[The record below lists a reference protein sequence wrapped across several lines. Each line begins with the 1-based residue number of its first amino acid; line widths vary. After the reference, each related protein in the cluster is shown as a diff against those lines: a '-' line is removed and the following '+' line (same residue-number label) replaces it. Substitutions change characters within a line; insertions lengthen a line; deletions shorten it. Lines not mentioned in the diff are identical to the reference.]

1 MSKKGDVVKAIAKK
15 AAPKSSYGTDP
26 NDPWSA
32 RAGINE
38 NITSRRAAVLGRYLK
53 SRGWNPEYISK
64 DQKDA
69 HAKTGDFMKW
79 KKDHGIYEDHV
90 EEELAPIKP
99 KQVRSH
105 TTDSP
110 TQQRKHEWEKASSAG
125 TVTTVSP
132 PATRGLRKEDTMDP
146 KAAVAAPGVQEKNE
160 RLGKIVKSSAKKL
173 KEGLYDWE
181 KESKEKQSL
190 KKPTMSNTG
199 TNKTPTDAESS
210 NGDARMVMKGG
221 TTMTGQKRDTVEID
235 PMLKNRGKFPDYVDT
250 TKQKKQ

>member
-15 AAPKSSYGTDP
+15 DAPKSSYGTDP

-38 NITSRRAAVLGRYLK
+38 NITSRRSDVLGRYLK
-53 SRGWNPEYISK
+53 SRGWNPKYISK
-64 DQKDA
+64 DQKDS
-69 HAKTGDFMKW
+69 HAKTGDFLKW

-90 EEELAPIKP
+90 EEELAPISP

-105 TTDSP
+105 TADSP
-110 TQQRKHEWEKASSAG
+110 THKRKHQLTKAGHIG
-125 TVTTVSP
+125 TVTGVPSP
-132 PATRGLRKEDTMDP
+132 HVAGLRKEDTMDP
-146 KAAVAAPGVQEKNE
+146 KAAVAAPGVVEKNE

-199 TNKTPTDAESS
+199 TNKTPTDAESF

-250 TKQKKQ
+250 TKQKSQ